1 MAILPY
7 LSESSSYLSFSRT
20 LYAILQAL
28 ADHEVVSATQRTT
41 PAPAMASGVALNL
54 GPSRQDVGEAVRVD
68 APSGYRHDAQQGYM
82 DSSMRGGQKEGSWL
96 REDAQHL
103 RLGVAFLLNGSW
115 QRQ

>member
-1 MAILPY
+1 
-7 LSESSSYLSFSRT
+7 
-20 LYAILQAL
+20 
-28 ADHEVVSATQRTT
+28 
-41 PAPAMASGVALNL
+41 
-54 GPSRQDVGEAVRVD
+54 VGEAVQVD

-115 QRQ
+115 QDNEGGILGLLDALWEEEGEPVL